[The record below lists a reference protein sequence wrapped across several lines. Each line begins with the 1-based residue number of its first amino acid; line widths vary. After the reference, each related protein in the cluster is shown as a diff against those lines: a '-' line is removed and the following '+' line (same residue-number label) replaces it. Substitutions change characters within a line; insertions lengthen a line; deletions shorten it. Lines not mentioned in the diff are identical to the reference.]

1 MTQRKQMLSL
11 IEKESLNQI
20 ALTLTEKSDSELA
33 VNWLFRFVN
42 EQSKKEYFCFLTDL
56 STSPKRYNLFNLYEG
71 TDITLPLGDYTYFVY
86 QKTVLNEDYTT
97 GIECETGKA
106 RVYEDETITPTYTN
120 TTTIINVYE

>member
-1 MTQRKQMLSL
+1 MLSL
-11 IEKESLNQI
+11 IEKASLNQI
-20 ALTLTEKSDSELA
+20 ALTLTEKSNSELA
-33 VNWLFRFVN
+33 INWLFRFVN

-106 RVYEDETITPTYTN
+106 RVFEDETITPTYTN
-120 TTTIINVYE
+120 TTTIINVYD

>member
-1 MTQRKQMLSL
+1 MFVT

-20 ALTLTEKSDSELA
+20 ALTLTEKSNPELA
-33 VNWLFRFVN
+33 VNWLFRFIN

-106 RVYEDETITPTYTN
+106 RVYEDETITPIYTN